1 MSNPRSS
8 RDRYKGFV
16 QSYQLG
22 KLDAEA
28 EQAAADKPAGM
39 SKDGPES
46 SSKEA
51 CSRAGAA
58 SISAS
63 TSAGS
68 SRTAPA
74 SP

>member
-28 EQAAADKPAGM
+28 EQDATGKPAGM
-39 SKDGPES
+39 SKDGAES
-46 SSKEA
+46 SVK
-51 CSRAGAA
+51 G
-58 SISAS
+58 
-63 TSAGS
+63 GLL
-68 SRTAPA
+68 
-74 SP
+74 